1 MDRYDIIVVGAGP
14 AGMTAALNCLRAG
27 KSVLVLEGDSFGGQI
42 SFSPRVENFPSYQ
55 KISGAEFMDKLYEQI
70 SEWGAQIELEKHNR

>member
-27 KSVLVLEGDSFGGQI
+27 TSVLVLESGKLPVLSKNFGGGIDGQT
-42 SFSPRVENFPSYQ
+42 
-55 KISGAEFMDKLYEQI
+55 L
-70 SEWGAQIELEKHNR
+70 

>member
-42 SFSPRVENFPSYQ
+42 SAQSGKLPVLSKNFGGGIDGQ
-55 KISGAEFMDKLYEQI
+55 TL
-70 SEWGAQIELEKHNR
+70 